1 VSVAVGVVQDA
12 GAPLGPRASV
22 KISGL
27 LPTIGAVVSTI
38 CTANILGVAGFPAVS
53 VAVHVTVV
61 VPTENRLPDAGAQL
75 TGSVPSTISVA
86 IGLV

>member
-1 VSVAVGVVQDA
+1 M
-12 GAPLGPRASV
+12 

-27 LPTIGAVVSTI
+27 LLTIGAVVSTV
-38 CTANILGVAGFPAVS
+38 CTANSLGVAEFPAAS
-53 VAVHVTVV
+53 DAVHVTVV
-61 VPTENRLPDAGAQL
+61 VPTGNRLPDAGAQL